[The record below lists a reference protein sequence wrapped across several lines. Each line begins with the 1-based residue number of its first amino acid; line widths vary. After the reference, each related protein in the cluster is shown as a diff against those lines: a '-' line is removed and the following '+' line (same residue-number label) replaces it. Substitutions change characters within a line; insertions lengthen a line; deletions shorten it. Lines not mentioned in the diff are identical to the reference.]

1 MPVFTTGNAAVFSL
15 DATEGGSLTAIGI
28 YIDKITAK
36 YTRKIDKLPVEGGA
50 AVSKVVGPLSV
61 EISLEGWIHAT
72 VTAMFSTY
80 QSDTTPTTRS
90 FSFGPQGSVT
100 GSLRRTG
107 EAFISEYEEDTPAT
121 GPGKW
126 TAQLVVD
133 GTCTFDTF

>member
-15 DATEGGSLTAIGI
+15 DATESGTLTAIGI
-28 YIDKITAK
+28 YVDKVTAK
-36 YTRKIDKLPVEGGA
+36 YTRKVDKLPVIAGA
-50 AVSKVVGPLSV
+50 AVSKIVGPLSV

-80 QSDTTPTTRS
+80 QSDTTPTTRTWQ
-90 FSFGPQGSVT
+90 FGPQGSAT
-100 GSLRRTG
+100 GALRRSG
-107 EAFISEYEEDTPAT
+107 EAFITDYEEDTPST

-133 GTCTFDTF
+133 GTTTFDTY